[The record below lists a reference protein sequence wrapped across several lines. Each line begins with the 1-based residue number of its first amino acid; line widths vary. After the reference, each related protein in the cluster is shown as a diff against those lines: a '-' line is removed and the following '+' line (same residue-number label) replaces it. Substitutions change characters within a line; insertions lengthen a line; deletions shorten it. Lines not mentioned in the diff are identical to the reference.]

1 MDTNILASE
10 IEFYDEHRDQF
21 ASDYPG
27 RFLLIHGCKLHGS
40 FDTLDAAIAEGF
52 RQFGS
57 NPFLARRAGEGAIE
71 ASIPALTI
79 GVPLVVNPKRPV

>member
-1 MDTNILASE
+1 MATNILAAE

-27 RFLLIHGCKLHGS
+27 RFLLIHGRKLHGS
-40 FDTLDAAIAEGF
+40 FDSLDAAIAEGC

-57 NPFLARRAGEGAIE
+57 NPFLARRAGEGMLE
-71 ASIPALTI
+71 VSVPALTAGI
-79 GVPLVVNPKRPV
+79 PLVVNPQCPD